1 MRRISKINR
10 SVDLLGASSTRTPL
24 KYLCVTCRNHANTF
38 STTTTK
44 AKEGGFFSTENLRKK
59 IWGTDNPPGQKDPY
73 TKLDKNEAVEQEAS
87 EGEIAAAKEAKEVK
101 EKKEKKDFPT
111 VRKPIKGS
119 IVQQLRPDRI
129 YKKPKYL
136 FGMEVVGDSVPE
148 LRADQR
154 FKAFIPETIEKDP
167 AVLTMALHRAVV
179 EIFALK
185 WARKPLTSISKEAP
199 CRELDCTMD
208 VAITPTAKGATLVF
222 PERGTLRLILQELAS
237 PSSSKASEEAPVQ
250 PTESQEDVDADR
262 SPVDPLYPT
271 EKPIEHELPEDRK
284 PQPTK
289 SEEDVAADRSKENPL
304 KNANTNRDVLS
315 TEAVVGSWGTTWL
328 QVPIKDLEV
337 KFAIIKRMMQLT
349 GARFPDS
356 AIQSAKS
363 VENIL
368 SYLIKPPKPTKL
380 AEAITQNPEL
390 LNLPNVSISQHKVTY
405 HDKER
410 NIGRQ
415 KLVRAELMARGLPV
429 FANNG
434 RRVEWKSVP
443 TNNQT
448 TAVRK

>member
-10 SVDLLGASSTRTPL
+10 SIDLLGASSTRTPS
-24 KYLCVTCRNHANTF
+24 KYLCVTCQNHANTF

-73 TKLDKNEAVEQEAS
+73 TKLDKNEAAEQEAS
-87 EGEIAAAKEAKEVK
+87 KGEIAAAEEVK
-101 EKKEKKDFPT
+101 EEKDYPT
-111 VRKPIKGS
+111 DRKSIKRS
-119 IVQQLRPDRI
+119 IAQQLRPERN
-129 YKKPKYL
+129 YKKPTYL
-136 FGMEVVGDSVPE
+136 FGMEVVGDSVLE
-148 LRADQR
+148 LRADQS
-154 FKAFIPETIEKDP
+154 FKAFIPETIEKAP

-185 WARKPLTSISKEAP
+185 RAEKPLNSISKEAP
-199 CRELDCTMD
+199 CRELDWTKD
-208 VAITPTAKGATLVF
+208 VAITPTREGATLVF
-222 PERGTLRLILQELAS
+222 PERDTLRSILQELAS
-237 PSSSKASEEAPVQ
+237 PSSSNASEEAPVQ

-262 SPVDPLYPT
+262 SPVDPLQPT
-271 EKPIEHELPEDRK
+271 EKPVEHELPEDRK
-284 PQPTK
+284 PQPTE

-304 KNANTNRDVLS
+304 RNANTNRNVLS
-315 TEAVVGSWGTTWL
+315 TEAVVESWGTTWL
-328 QVPIKDLEV
+328 KVPIEDLEV

-363 VENIL
+363 VETIL
-368 SYLIKPPKPTKL
+368 SHLIKPPKPTKL
-380 AEAITQNPEL
+380 AEALTQNPEL

-443 TNNQT
+443 TNNQSA
-448 TAVRK
+448 AVSK